1 MKTLLLAT
9 DFSDNSNHAVRYGY
23 DLAKQIKAKV
33 LLCNAITVPA
43 EVPQDGMVSWPM
55 DEYDI
60 LFKQSVD
67 ELIEQKNELQQS
79 APLTGF
85 KPKINWTNDSGLVTD
100 VIKNTVAHQEIDMIV
115 IGTHSGGGL
124 SQFLI
129 GNHAHKLIGCTPKPL
144 LIVDEETTFKP
155 IRKIAFATDFMHFD
169 RDLKLI
175 YELIDWAKLLGSE
188 ILLAHIVTDHEDSV
202 TLQKSLTDC
211 LLNLSNNADYPNIYY
226 RLISSDHIEKGLN
239 WLCEFGQ
246 VDMLAMV
253 HKPRT
258 PIVEIFKASLTK
270 KMADHIRIPLLVF
283 PCETN

>member
-1 MKTLLLAT
+1 MKTILLAT
-9 DFSDNSNHAVRYGY
+9 DFSANSKHAARYGY
-23 DLAKQIKAKV
+23 DLAQQIKANV
-33 LLCNAITVPA
+33 LLCNAIMVPEISQA
-43 EVPQDGMVSWPM
+43 GMVIWPM
-55 DEYDI
+55 EEHDI
-60 LFKQSVD
+60 LLKESSD
-67 ELIEQKNELQQS
+67 ELIQLKNELEQS
-79 APLTGF
+79 NSLTGF

-100 VIKNTVAHQEIDMIV
+100 VIKNTVAHQETDMIV

-124 SQFLI
+124 SQFLV

-144 LIVDEETTFKP
+144 LIVAAETSFKP
-155 IRKIAFATDFMHFD
+155 IQKIAFATDFVHFD

-175 YELIDWAKLLGSE
+175 YELIDLAKLLGSE
-188 ILLAHIVTDHEDSV
+188 ILLAHIVTEHHDAE
-202 TLQKSLTDC
+202 TLRKSLSDC

-253 HKPRT
+253 HQPRT
-258 PIVEIFKASLTK
+258 PIAEIFKASLTK